1 MSEES
6 QRPPERPSPGQPPE
20 PSTAPAAPPV
30 RRLMSIG
37 GLIAS
42 LIFLAVWIG
51 PITYVGS
58 AGQDIGWMP
67 RDLRHMQRVA
77 CLFTDEVRS
86 WGTYHVE
93 IRTTPGAPWVEL
105 PLAGY
110 FDMSIF
116 GYRNRFHRLVGKSH
130 RRPGGRER
138 SRYLAQWIAAR
149 YALQNPEAPALAGMR
164 FVSNFKTVDELRKEK
179 GRYCEPTLDELP
191 PKRTRVLVQFD
202 ARTLRGETPAKGG
215 R

>member
-1 MSEES
+1 MSDE
-6 QRPPERPSPGQPPE
+6 QP
-20 PSTAPAAPPV
+20 AKAAPT
-30 RRLMSIG
+30 RRLMTVG
-37 GLIAS
+37 GALAS
-42 LIFLAVWIG
+42 VLFLVVWLG

-58 AGQDIGWMP
+58 AGRDIDWMP

-77 CLFTDEVRS
+77 CLFTREVRS

-93 IRTTPGAPWVEL
+93 IRPKPGAAWVEL

-130 RRPGGRER
+130 RRPGGHAR
-138 SRYLAQWIAAR
+138 SRYLAWWIAQRHA
-149 YALQNPEAPALAGMR
+149 ALNPGAPPLAGMR
-164 FVSNFKTVDELRKEK
+164 FVSSYKTVDELRREE

-191 PKRTRVLVQFD
+191 PRRKRVLAEFD
-202 ARTLRGETPAKGG
+202 ARLLSGPEPMKGG